1 MPEVPAPARSGLFTT
16 SAAPVPLAGVSID
29 TEISNV
35 CARVA
40 VTQRYVNREATP
52 IEAVYVFPLDEGA
65 AVCGFEAIIDGTLVV
80 GEVKERDEA
89 FRMYDEAMER
99 GDGAFLLDEERPDVF
114 QASIGNLAPGREV
127 LVKLTYVTE
136 LAVSGRGLRFSI
148 PTTVSPRYAPAED
161 RAGIG
166 RSDEDAL
173 NPPRAWRVPYGL
185 ELSIRLTMTGAI
197 SRLESPSH
205 PVSID
210 LQGERATVTLST
222 REAAL
227 DRDFVL
233 SVEAAG
239 LDTPQAWLEAQD
251 DGSGAIAVAF
261 VPDLG
266 SAAMP
271 ADITFLVDRSGS
283 MGGTSIDE
291 VRNALQLCLRSMV
304 AGCRFNIVGFGSTYK
319 ALFHEEPRLRRR
331 QPGRGKRARERD
343 SGGSGRDGDPARAE
357 VRPGSAAIRDAAAP
371 DRRAHRRRGDEH
383 GRGVVARETTRDA
396 REHLHVRH
404 RRRRQPSSRQRSRAG
419 RGRHGG
425 VHFPGERIEPKVV
438 RQFGRLLSP
447 ALTNVSLKW
456 GAPDL
461 TPATSAMGPVFS
473 GDRLIAY
480 AFATRLAAG
489 QVRLAAVSP
498 SGPLALDITLDPAQ
512 AVRGRTISTLAARA
526 RIRELEESPAW
537 LTLRGSQQSERKASA
552 VREEI
557 IALATKYS
565 LMSRETSFV
574 AIERRDTPVVGDLQ
588 LRRVPI
594 ALTTGWGALERGAAA
609 TAAPMRMAH
618 LHDTGEFQVMRSAAD
633 LGDGAPGSTPAASSW
648 VAYSRG
654 DTHSGSP
661 LSDLAK
667 QALRSLRLSG
677 AGPKGKS
684 VPMAPAPMHRLVALQ
699 RADGSW
705 DLTNAFAAAIGIAL
719 VKLEEGLAGT
729 SGSPPE
735 VRRAWATALAL
746 AWLAEDAGHVQSEW
760 QLLGAKAET
769 YLTGVAATAPQGASW
784 LAVATAFLVRARSG
798 DMTPGVR

>member
-1 MPEVPAPARSGLFTT
+1 MSEVPAPARSGLFTT

-161 RAGIG
+161 RVGIG
-166 RSDEDAL
+166 RSDEEAL

-185 ELSIRLTMTGAI
+185 ELSVRLTMTGVI
-197 SRLESPSH
+197 SRIDSPSH
-205 PVSID
+205 PVAIE

-239 LDTPQAWLEAQD
+239 LDVPQAWLEAQD

-261 VPDLG
+261 IPDLG
-266 SAAMP
+266 SATVP

-283 MGGTSIDE
+283 MAGDSIDE

-304 AGCRFNIVGFGSTYK
+304 AGCRFNVVGFGSNYQPLFPESRAYDDASLAEASTHVSGLAADLGGTEILP
-319 ALFHEEPRLRRR
+319 ALKFVLDQPQSTALPRQVVVLTDGEVTNTDAVLSLVK
-331 QPGRGKRARERD
+331 QHAASARIFTFGIGAGA
-343 SGGSGRDGDPARAE
+343 SHYLVNGLARA
-357 VRPGSAAIRDAAAP
+357 
-371 DRRAHRRRGDEH
+371 
-383 GRGVVARETTRDA
+383 
-396 REHLHVRH
+396 
-404 RRRRQPSSRQRSRAG
+404 
-419 RGRHGG
+419 GG
-425 VHFPGERIEPKVV
+425 GTAEFIFPGERIEPKVV

-447 ALTNVSLKW
+447 ALTNVAVKW
-456 GAPDL
+456 GGPDL
-461 TPATSAMGPVFS
+461 MPATSAIGPVFS
-473 GDRLIAY
+473 GHRLLAY
-480 AFATRLAAG
+480 AFARHLAAG
-489 QVRLAAVSP
+489 SVRLTADSP
-498 SGPLALDITLDPAQ
+498 SGPLAVDLTLDPAH
-512 AVRGRTISTLAARA
+512 AVPGRTVATLAARA
-526 RIRELEESPAW
+526 RVRELEESPAG
-537 LTLRGSQQSERKASA
+537 LTLRGSKQSDRKASA
-552 VREEI
+552 VRQEI
-557 IALATKYS
+557 VALATKYG

-574 AIERRDTPVVGDLQ
+574 AIERRDTPVVGEIQ

-594 ALTTGWGALERGAAA
+594 ALTTGWGALDRVGAAM
-609 TAAPMRMAH
+609 AAPARMAPF
-618 LHDTGEFQVMRSAAD
+618 DTGVHALQRGLT
-633 LGDGAPGSTPAASSW
+633 LGLGAPTASSSAFSSSDADS
-648 VAYSRG
+648 V
-654 DTHSGSP
+654 SP
-661 LSDLAK
+661 ISQLAQ
-667 QALRSLRLSG
+667 QARRLLRLS
-677 AGPKGKS
+677 AATPRGKH
-684 VPMAPAPMHRLVALQ
+684 VPAAPAPMHRLVALQ

-705 DLTNAFAAAIGIAL
+705 DLTNAFAAAIGITLA
-719 VKLEEGLAGT
+719 KLEEALDGT
-729 SGSPPE
+729 SGSDDR
-735 VRRAWATALAL
+735 VRRAWATALAI
-746 AWLAEDAGHVQSEW
+746 AWLREHAGHVKNEW
-760 QLLGAKAET
+760 HLLGAKAET
-769 YLTGVAATAPQGASW
+769 YLNGVTATAPEGASW
-784 LAVATAFLVRARSG
+784 LEAAAAFLARIGSRDPAG
-798 DMTPGVR
+798 SPRV